1 MNDKSSLDE
10 DVYYPEVIPDKTTE
24 FIDELNRQDTIE
36 KIRHKEQDRKDKR
49 LLLKLRHNRIMAY
62 LATGMDEY
70 VHTVDL
76 IIKHAKGAKYS
87 KKIQYSDHGTT
98 FSIPYYDFNF
108 ENRNLLDSFLSR
120 LQDEGCFMSFNGTIT
135 LYSQGSVYIFR
146 KVDIENLEKFR
157 KIYEIKA
164 KKTFP
169 LVNTL
174 NLTNKDKEE
183 IVKKIINSCNLVGK
197 EAILIKKFGDMDKHT
212 LEELRDATKSKAI
225 SQLKSSVKKKIEEID
240 WTIKEY
246 RGSWDIV
253 SKYQLQKLN

>member
-1 MNDKSSLDE
+1 MKMNDKSSLDE

-24 FIDELNRQDTIE
+24 FIDELNRQDTI
-36 KIRHKEQDRKDKR
+36 
-49 LLLKLRHNRIMAY
+49 
-62 LATGMDEY
+62 
-70 VHTVDL
+70 
-76 IIKHAKGAKYS
+76 

-197 EAILIKKFGDMDKHT
+197 EAILIKKFGDM
-212 LEELRDATKSKAI
+212 
-225 SQLKSSVKKKIEEID
+225 
-240 WTIKEY
+240 
-246 RGSWDIV
+246 
-253 SKYQLQKLN
+253 